1 MLAGGKSRR
10 LGQDKRQLPIA
21 SPLPLLAETIA
32 RVSQLSDD
40 VIVASGSDAPWP
52 ELAPTRFVL
61 DAGPDCGPLG
71 GICSGLAAVR
81 HERAL
86 VVACD
91 LPFLNLA
98 VLRALL
104 RRTAGEALVVPR
116 RADGRLEMLHAI
128 YDRACLPTIQRRLA
142 SRQLRLSDLAEA
154 LEQQGLGVRFVDE
167 AELAAEDPELLSF
180 FNVNTPEDLARARR
194 LAGL

>member
-10 LGQDKRQLPIA
+10 LGQDKRQLPI
-21 SPLPLLAETIA
+21 PTPRPLLAETIA

-40 VIVASGSDAPWP
+40 VIVAVATDAPSP
-52 ELAPTRFVL
+52 ELAPARFVL
-61 DAGPDCGPLG
+61 DAAPDCGPLG
-71 GICSGLAAVR
+71 GICSGLAAAR

-104 RRTAGEALVVPR
+104 RRTTAEALVVPR

-128 YDRACLPTIQRRLA
+128 YDRACLPTLQRRLA
-142 SRQLRLSDLAEA
+142 SRQLRLSDLADA
-154 LEQQGLGVRFVDE
+154 LLERGFAVRFVDE

-180 FNVNTPEDLARARR
+180 FNVNTPEDLARARK